1 MTLLPANIVMAS
13 MIPLL
18 FPVLG
23 NLLAVYLVAHRKLR
37 AIRTMLIVNLAASA
51 LFGLSI
57 AVKVVCCSAEPSL
70 WPMPLIFAPF
80 EYWAK
85 FGIFIVILT
94 VALVVLSKKVVSR
107 G

>member
-1 MTLLPANIVMAS
+1 

-18 FPVLG
+18 FPILI
-23 NLLAVYLVAHRKLR
+23 NLLAAYLIIHKKLR
-37 AIRTMLIVNLAASA
+37 VIRTMLIANLAASI

-57 AVKVVCCSAEPSL
+57 AIKVFCCSAEPSL

-80 EYWAK
+80 EYWLK
-85 FGIFIVILT
+85 FGVFIIILT
-94 VALVVLSKKVVSR
+94 AALVIWSKKVESH